1 MSAVLSVK
9 NLSKSFGGLMA
20 VMGVEFEVAEGE
32 IFGLIGPNG
41 AGKTTLFNML
51 TGLTKP
57 SAGTVTFRG
66 EDITGRD
73 PAVIARM
80 GMARTFQNI
89 RLFGGM
95 SVLDNVRVPLHAKK
109 DAGIW
114 ANILGLGAARE
125 NEREALERARRL
137 VELVGLTDRIG
148 TPAASLPYGAR
159 RRLEIARALALSP
172 KLLLL
177 DEPAAGMNPAEKQDL
192 ARFIREIR
200 DRFELT
206 VVFIEHNVP
215 MVMGLCRSV
224 AVLNFGELIAKGTPD
239 EVQCD
244 PAVVEAYLGQEQPG
258 EEAACLS

>member
-177 DEPAAGMNPAEKQDL
+177 DEPAAGMNNKETAQL
-192 ARFIREIR
+192 GTIIRRIR
-200 DRFELT
+200 DELRIGVVLVEHDMELVMDISDRIT
-206 VVFIEHNVP
+206 VLHF
-215 MVMGLCRSV
+215 GSV
-224 AVLNFGELIAKGTPD
+224 LAEGTPRQIQD
-239 EVQCD
+239 NPEVV
-244 PAVVEAYLGQEQPG
+244 AAYLGED
-258 EEAACLS
+258 